1 MGRAKKQVTKNIL
14 LRGEKISVYM
24 RPTKQGT
31 KRLYFDIRTNSKRYY
46 DFKSLRGLEITGDA
60 AHDADVLALVKQIIA
75 IKQMETVANKAGV
88 VAPHK
93 AKKSFLDYFESYAQK
108 LKHGATRALYI
119 TTLKHLVGFVGKGGL
134 SFGDVDEKFILDFQD
149 YLQERVS
156 ANSCITYLSKLN
168 TVLTEAQKAKNIPHN
183 PMKSIAKKD
192 KIESTSKKPVHL
204 TLAELE
210 RLAQT
215 PCTKPEVAR
224 MFLFS
229 CMTGLRFS
237 DVQALRWENI
247 NGNVLTIKQQKTDKD
262 NDIPLS
268 GTALE
273 LMGTKPSA
281 AKLSANVFAP
291 ISKQLCWLTIKQW
304 IADAGI
310 QKKVSFHSSRHTF
323 AVLGLQSG
331 TALPTISALMGHSSI
346 AMTERYAKVVDE
358 SKRIAIDKMPSISLA
373 TTRKKAG

>member
-14 LRGEKISVYM
+14 FKGEKISVYM

-31 KRLYFDIRTNSKRYY
+31 KRLYLDMRNGTKRYY
-46 DFKSLRGLEITGDA
+46 DFRALKGLELTGDA
-60 AHDADVLALVKQIIA
+60 VHDADVLALVKQIIA
-75 IKQMETVANKAGV
+75 IKQMETVANKSGV

-93 AKKSFLDYFESYAQK
+93 AKQSFLDYFDSYTQK
-108 LKHGATRALYI
+108 LKPGATQMLYE

-134 SFGDVDEKFILDFQD
+134 SFGDVDEKFILGFQD

-156 ANSCITYLSKLN
+156 ANSAIAYLSKLN
-168 TVLTEAQKAKNIPHN
+168 TVLTEAQKAKNILHN

-192 KIESTSKKPVHL
+192 KIDSTSKEPVHL

-247 NGNVLTIKQQKTDKD
+247 SGNVITIKQQKTDKD

-268 GTALE
+268 DTALE
-273 LMGTKPSA
+273 LMGTKPTA
-281 AKLSANVFAP
+281 AKLSDTVFTP

-310 QKKVSFHSSRHTF
+310 QKKVSFHTSRHTF
-323 AVLGLQSG
+323 AILGLQSG
-331 TALPTISALMGHSSI
+331 TALKTISALMGHSSI
-346 AMTERYAKVVDE
+346 AMTERYARVIDE
-358 SKRIAIDKMPSISLA
+358 SKRIAIDAMPSISLA
-373 TTRKKAG
+373 TTRKKVG